1 LDRPSQETGKAFR
14 YRHSGCIPWNQPDSG
29 RYGRVQPEALS
40 HYLPVRAGLDS
51 LLLQYQD
58 FARSIFIPKSNTVV
72 ADMAAQGLRLMLV
85 EAGGKHRVHN
95 LTVAFW
101 ILDMVFDTI

>member
-1 LDRPSQETGKAFR
+1 
-14 YRHSGCIPWNQPDSG
+14 
-29 RYGRVQPEALS
+29 
-40 HYLPVRAGLDS
+40 
-51 LLLQYQD
+51 
-58 FARSIFIPKSNTVV
+58 
-72 ADMAAQGLRLMLV
+72 MAAQGLRLMLV